1 MFDRTFSVTKV
12 SYQDDFTI
20 KQTTG
25 NKTVQNCSANNS
37 DFIHGDE
44 LPSYIEVED
53 DEEED
58 EYDWIIG
65 RPTFG
70 INWIKGQNKL
80 YTYINIIL
88 NIAQL

>member
-1 MFDRTFSVTKV
+1 MFDRTFSITKV

-70 INWIKGQNKL
+70 IN
-80 YTYINIIL
+80 
-88 NIAQL
+88 